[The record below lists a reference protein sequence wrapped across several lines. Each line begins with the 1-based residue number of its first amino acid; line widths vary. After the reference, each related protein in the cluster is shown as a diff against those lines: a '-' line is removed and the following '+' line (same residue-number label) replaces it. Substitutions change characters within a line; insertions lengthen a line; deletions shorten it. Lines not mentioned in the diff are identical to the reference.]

1 MEAVVDVLGHL
12 RDRDRNLKPRTA
24 QPVVQLQYFGP
35 AAVVALA
42 DYRLGRIQ
50 EVLYAATFPEEFG
63 VHANAEVD
71 PDSLA
76 RSPFQDRNQRVLA
89 STGNHRAPVHDDVP
103 LRLLGQSGS
112 YLLADPL
119 EIRRGKTAVRRRRR
133 THANKGYVA
142 CQHRGDG
149 IPA

>member
-24 QPVVQLQYFGP
+24 QSVVQLHYFGP

-76 RSPFQDRNQRVLA
+76 RSPFPGSESACFCKYRESSCSRYTTTCHSDFSA
-89 STGNHRAPVHDDVP
+89 KAAPDCSLDP
-103 LRLLGQSGS
+103 LRS
-112 YLLADPL
+112 PWKKP
-119 EIRRGKTAVRRRRR
+119 RRSTTKAYPR
-133 THANKGYVA
+133 NKG
-142 CQHRGDG
+142 
-149 IPA
+149 